1 MTMKKIVYLTLI
13 MLFVIVLGACAKATP
28 QSVNEM
34 INPGD
39 KIGDFLITTGDE
51 GDVTYGW
58 EMNKCVHQDDKKINL
73 CPTTVGA
80 KVNVSLGVYDDTFK
94 GKVDSLWLEHSY
106 EMFIEDR
113 PVNLQ
118 AFGYIDV
125 THPMVGK
132 MRYWNIVITTTKSG
146 EIIVAAKGVVGGD
159 PFEDTTTFSFSA
171 P

>member
-1 MTMKKIVYLTLI
+1 MKKLVYLTFF
-13 MLFVIVLGACAKATP
+13 MLFVIIMGACAKATP
-28 QSVNEM
+28 QPVDEM

-39 KIGDFLITTGDE
+39 KIGDFLITTGEE

-58 EMNKCVHQDDKKINL
+58 EQDECVHQNDKKINW
-73 CPTTVGA
+73 CPTIVGT

-94 GKVDSLWLEHSY
+94 GKLDSLWSEQTY

-118 AFGYIDV
+118 EFGYIDV
-125 THPMVGK
+125 SHPIVGK
-132 MRYWNIVITTTKSG
+132 MRYWNVVVITTKPG
-146 EIIVAAKGVVGGD
+146 EITVSAKGVVDGD
-159 PFEDTTTFSFSA
+159 PIEDTTTFSFSA